1 MNRTGTSLPAKTMKT
16 NRIIGIVL
24 LLALLPSLGAS
35 GLPKEEGAKLKKTLQ
50 SAPRPELPARA
61 AEAVKRA
68 KPDDRNEVAAIV
80 VSSVAETRPASLV
93 AVVASIASAVP
104 AAAPRAVAEAARL
117 NPSQAAGLANVAAKA
132 APSFADE
139 IGRAAGRSVKRA
151 SLKIEEVTVT
161 DVVAGGIGGGVGGG
175 WGNGVGGGQDHP
187 KKNYGAP

>member
-1 MNRTGTSLPAKTMKT
+1 MKT

-35 GLPKEEGAKLKKTLQ
+35 GLPKEEGAKLKKALQ

-61 AEAVKRA
+61 AEAVQRA

-117 NPSQAAGLANVAAKA
+117 VPSHAASLANVAAKA
-132 APSFADE
+132 APSFANE
-139 IGRAAGRSVKRA
+139 IGQAAGRPVKRA